1 MASRLSLAPI
11 RGDTEP
17 MSVHAIQEAERAR
30 AFHERRALPIDRLH
44 LRGALIVGGC
54 YAAAALALALFA
66 GVPGASLESAALY
79 VVAIAVAGNV
89 LFDVGAGFTVP
100 TQAVFVP
107 MLFALPPALVPLL
120 VPLALALG
128 MTPRL
133 ARREVSPGWL
143 VTALANS
150 WFAIGPAVVLVV
162 AGDRSPVGRFGVL
175 LGALAAQFACD
186 FVASAAREHLYR
198 GPGIRQLLDEYR
210 PVYTIDIALSTL
222 GLAVAYATIVTH
234 SQLALLL
241 VAPLFAMLRFFSR
254 DRHARLEQLL
264 ELNDAY
270 QGTALLLGDVVEADD
285 TYTGEHC
292 KSVVR
297 LALDV
302 ARELNLDADRT
313 RNVEFSAL
321 LHDVGKLSVPKEIV
335 NKPGPLNA
343 QEWSVI
349 QRHTI
354 EGQRM
359 LERIG
364 GFMREIGRI
373 VRASHEHWDGAGYP
387 DGLRGEQIPVEA
399 RIVSVCDAF
408 SAMTTTRSYRAAMPI
423 AAARRE
429 LERCA
434 GSQFDPDVVRALL
447 GITAT
452 QADPTVDA
460 EPRARPRPVALAI
473 PDEAVVRHDAGE
485 LAPTGARGRRAL
497 ATAGETRRAAP

>member
-11 RGDTEP
+11 CGDTEP
-17 MSVHAIQEAERAR
+17 MSVHAIQEAERTR
-30 AFHERRALPIDRLH
+30 AFHERRALPMDRLH
-44 LRGALIVGGC
+44 MRGALIVGGC
-54 YAAAALALALFA
+54 YLAAALALASLA
-66 GVPGASLESAALY
+66 GVPGASVDSAVLY
-79 VVAIAVAGNV
+79 VVAIAIAGNV

-133 ARREVSPGWL
+133 ARREVSRGWL
-143 VTALANS
+143 LTALANS
-150 WFAIGPAVVLVV
+150 WFAIGPAVVLVL
-162 AGDRSPVGRFGVL
+162 AGDRSPVGHAGVL

-186 FVASAAREHLYR
+186 FVASAARERLYR

-210 PVYTIDIALSTL
+210 PVYAIDIALSTL
-222 GLAVAYATIVTH
+222 GLAVAYATIVAH

-241 VAPLFAMLRFFSR
+241 AAPLFAMLRFFSR
-254 DRHARLEQLL
+254 ERHDRLEQLL
-264 ELNDAY
+264 ELNEAY

-285 TYTGEHC
+285 AYTGEHC

-302 ARELNLDADRT
+302 ARELELDADRT

-343 QEWSVI
+343 QEWAVI
-349 QRHTI
+349 ERHTI

-373 VRASHEHWDGAGYP
+373 VRASHEHFDGAGYP
-387 DGLRGEQIPVEA
+387 DGLRGEQIPLEA

-447 GITAT
+447 WITAP
-452 QADPTVDA
+452 QAVESAGT
-460 EPRARPRPVALAI
+460 EPARPRAVALAAS
-473 PDEAVVRHDAGE
+473 DEAVAPPDASE
-485 LAPTGARGRRAL
+485 LTPTRSRRRRAL
-497 ATAGETRRAAP
+497 AGIGEGRRAAR